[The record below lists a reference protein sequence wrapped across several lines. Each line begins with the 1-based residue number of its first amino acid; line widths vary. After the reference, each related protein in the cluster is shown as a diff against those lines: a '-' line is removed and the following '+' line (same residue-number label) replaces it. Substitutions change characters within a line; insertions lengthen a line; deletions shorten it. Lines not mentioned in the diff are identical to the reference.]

1 MNNKIIAMI
10 TLISLSGC
18 STYNADKNI
27 SKEEN
32 LSKNGEIKEDIFYKT
47 MLGNFLEYKGDDKG
61 SVVLYRSILDQ
72 KYNKE
77 IMYKTLENY
86 EKNSRYLDLFELIT
100 QIEEKN
106 IINNH
111 PEYLFYYYVLK
122 NMNEKA
128 VDLIINDL
136 DGGVYKNYNDEI
148 EARSLK
154 YYDYIEKINIVDNFY
169 KNKVQDFMALLIKIN
184 KSVYITLNSNYK
196 NESVPNLLEY
206 KKENLSKKD
215 FALFLIIDYY
225 KNPKLENLTKLKE
238 EGLDLKYYNK
248 LIISHFNHL
257 FDTKEYEKAIL
268 LTEFLKEHNI
278 SNSLNIDYD
287 IFEYLG
293 YFHTFDNNN
302 AIYKLD
308 IIEDK
313 VGDNFYYYSKA
324 ILNYRL
330 GYKNASKRYLSKVND
345 IKLISGNLNLYFD
358 VMDDLSFLQ
367 ENLAEIEFLN
377 HYLSYYILKNNI
389 EKANEVSLK
398 IIKYM
403 KDHNITNKALKYN
416 LLFLKFLNNEDLGI
430 KSAFKNYNDEK
441 DLQSANFYTY
451 LLSLANKDIKNGLLI
466 LKPYMNKDTNNTIL
480 DTYAWLLYKDGQY
493 EKSLNIYKNNK
504 MLYSEDSLIQ
514 SHISK
519 VYFKLKDF
527 EKFKYHDSI
536 SNQLFKR

>member
-32 LSKNGEIKEDIFYKT
+32 LSKNREIKEDVFYKT

-225 KNPKLENLTKLKE
+225 KDPKLENLTKLKE

-257 FDTKEYEKAIL
+257 FDTKEYEKATL
-268 LTEFLKEHNI
+268 LTKFLKEHNI

-330 GYKNASKRYLSKVND
+330 GYKNASKKYLFKVND